1 MNTVQYIAGMGIVE
15 RKERQKAELRE
26 QILDAAR
33 AIVGREGLSG
43 LSMRKIAEA
52 IEYAPATIY
61 LYFENREEIAA
72 QLVVEGFSELLAF
85 FAPALAVR
93 DPYER
98 IRALGRA
105 YVRFAEER
113 PEQYRLI
120 FMEDDELTRHVMG
133 AKAAAGEP
141 EMLGDRAFETIGS
154 TVAELVDAKIFK
166 PIDPKDGARVLWAGL
181 HGLVAL
187 KMSCP
192 DSPFGDAEFPHL
204 ADVMMDALTDGLCVP
219 RPGS

>member
-1 MNTVQYIAGMGIVE
+1 MGIVE

-33 AIVGREGLSG
+33 SIVVREGLCG

-61 LYFENREEIAA
+61 LYFQNREEIAV
-72 QLVVEGFSELLAF
+72 QLVIEGFAELLTYF
-85 FAPALAVR
+85 QPALAVE
-93 DPYER
+93 DPYAR
-98 IRALGRA
+98 LSALGHA

-113 PEQYRLI
+113 PVQYRLI
-120 FMEDDELTRHVMG
+120 FLEDDELTRHVMG
-133 AKAAAGEP
+133 AKAVAGEP
-141 EMLGDRAFETIGS
+141 DTLGVRAFVAIES
-154 TVAELVDAKIFK
+154 TVAELVEAKIFK
-166 PIDPKDGARVLWAGL
+166 PVDPKDGARVLWAGL

-192 DSPFGDAEFPHL
+192 ESPFGDADFTHL
-204 ADVMMDALTDGLCVP
+204 ADVMMDALTDGL
-219 RPGS
+219 RAR